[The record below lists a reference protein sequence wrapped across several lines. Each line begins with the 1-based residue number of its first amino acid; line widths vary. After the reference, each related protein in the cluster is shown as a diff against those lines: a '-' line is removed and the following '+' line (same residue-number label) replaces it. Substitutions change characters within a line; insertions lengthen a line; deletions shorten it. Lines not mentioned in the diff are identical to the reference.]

1 VQLSV
6 QLPCNYRATRGGHP
20 PYTPRQA
27 ARLHACALLRLA
39 AGFPARAYA
48 CVTARFASSITHMAR
63 APSTFRQQDVTRA
76 IKAATAAGVGIARVE
91 IDKAGKI
98 IIITGETTEQPGQ
111 AGGNDLDSWIAK
123 RAKDARQ
130 A

>member
-1 VQLSV
+1 M
-6 QLPCNYRATRGGHP
+6 
-20 PYTPRQA
+20 
-27 ARLHACALLRLA
+27 
-39 AGFPARAYA
+39 GFPVAA
-48 CVTARFASSITHMAR
+48 MPR

-98 IIITGETTEQPGQ
+98 IIITGETTDQPGQ
-111 AGGNDLDSWIAK
+111 ASGNDLDNWIAK
-123 RAKDARQ
+123 RAKNARQ

>member
-1 VQLSV
+1 M
-6 QLPCNYRATRGGHP
+6 
-20 PYTPRQA
+20 
-27 ARLHACALLRLA
+27 
-39 AGFPARAYA
+39 GFPVAA
-48 CVTARFASSITHMAR
+48 MPR

-98 IIITGETTEQPGQ
+98 IIITVETTEQPGRPS
-111 AGGNDLDSWIAK
+111 GNDLDSWIAK

>member
-1 VQLSV
+1 M
-6 QLPCNYRATRGGHP
+6 
-20 PYTPRQA
+20 
-27 ARLHACALLRLA
+27 
-39 AGFPARAYA
+39 
-48 CVTARFASSITHMAR
+48 TADRPHSRTS
-63 APSTFRQQDVTRA
+63 STFRQRDVTKA

-98 IIITGETTEQPGQ
+98 IIITGETTEQPYQ
-111 AGGNDLDSWIAK
+111 ASGNDLDNWIAK